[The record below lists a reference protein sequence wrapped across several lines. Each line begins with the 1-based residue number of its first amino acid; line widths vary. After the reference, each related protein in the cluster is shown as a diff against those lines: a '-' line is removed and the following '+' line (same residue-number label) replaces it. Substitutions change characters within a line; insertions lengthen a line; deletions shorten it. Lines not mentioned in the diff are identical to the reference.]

1 MNKVILIG
9 RLTADPEIRYTQG
22 PTPLSIARYRLAVDR
37 RFKREGEQE
46 ADFITIVAF
55 GKAGKFAEKYLKK
68 GTKIGVVGRIQ
79 VSSYKN
85 KDGQTV
91 WSTEVIAEEQEF
103 VESKK
108 AADQPAKEQ
117 TDEDGFMQIPENLD
131 ESLPFS

>member
-46 ADFITIVAF
+46 ADFIPVVAF
-55 GKAGKFAEKYLKK
+55 GKAAEFAEKYFRK
-68 GTKIGVVGRIQ
+68 GMKVAVTGRLQ
-79 VSSYKN
+79 TGSYKD
-85 KDGQTV
+85 KDGKNVYT
-91 WSTEVIAEEQEF
+91 TDVIAEDQEF

>member
-46 ADFITIVAF
+46 ADFIPVVAF
-55 GKAGKFAEKYLKK
+55 GKAAEFAEKYFIK
-68 GTKIGVVGRIQ
+68 GMKVAVTGRLQ
-79 VSSYKN
+79 TGSYKD
-85 KDGQTV
+85 KDGKNVYT
-91 WSTEVIAEEQEF
+91 TDVIAEDQEF

-131 ESLPFS
+131 ESLPFH